1 MTANRLLAY
10 GTGRELGRFNRDR
23 VWQRNRDTS
32 RFATDASC
40 CKPGE
45 RERLDLRIVARRYC
59 TARRHS
65 RVVRPLRYI
74 LPISRQ
80 FPIPVTTIVQ

>member
-40 CKPGE
+40 
-45 RERLDLRIVARRYC
+45 RA
-59 TARRHS
+59 S
-65 RVVRPLRYI
+65 RAKGKGSIYGL
-74 LPISRQ
+74 
-80 FPIPVTTIVQ
+80 